1 MNRYGKN
8 TKRQS
13 VILAEDV
20 YVEKLK
26 TMISEHC
33 YDELV
38 EKLTEY
44 VGEDNVQT
52 ILPSI
57 AKILVEGT
65 GQQKEHILNN
75 WLDMD
80 SCRVCTTCGKI
91 MEEGWYLNDAGYA
104 CSDECAAKSEGIT
117 MDEFKRYKIYKKDL
131 EEYLEREG
139 KGRKIE
145 DLSEDEC
152 AEIINEEIMDNVDY
166 YWTEWY

>member
-1 MNRYGKN
+1 M
-8 TKRQS
+8 
-13 VILAEDV
+13 I
-20 YVEKLK
+20 EKLK

-65 GQQKEHILNN
+65 GQQKEHILND

-117 MDEFKRYKIYKKDL
+117 MDEFKRYKVYKDDL
-131 EEYLEREG
+131 IEYLEREG
-139 KGRKIE
+139 KGRKLE
-145 DLSEDEC
+145 DLSDDKV

>member
-1 MNRYGKN
+1 MIK
-8 TKRQS
+8 
-13 VILAEDV
+13 
-20 YVEKLK
+20 KLK

-33 YDELV
+33 FDELV

-65 GQQKEHILNN
+65 GQQKEYILNN

-80 SCRVCTTCGKI
+80 SCRVCTTCGKF
-91 MEEGWYLNDAGYA
+91 MEEGWYLNEAGYA

-131 EEYLEREG
+131 IEYLESEG
-139 KGRKIE
+139 KGRKLE
-145 DLSEDEC
+145 DLSDDDV
-152 AEIINEEIMDNVDY
+152 AGIINDEIMDNVDW